1 MNDRITP
8 LSPEVQV
15 IIDKCRKGG
24 LLKEQFIE
32 DLLTRASSELPLKI
46 GVIGKMKAG
55 KSTLINALIFQDYVL
70 AADVQP
76 LTAVLTQISY
86 NEENCT
92 SVRVDFFSKEDVK
105 ELEASTDE
113 NAQRQL
119 QEIYRIPNWE
129 SLLGITEKEVNI
141 EELPEYTV
149 ASGKFSPIIKQVNIK
164 YHHESL
170 KGICIVDTPGFNDP
184 VTSRVEA
191 TKLAISSCQV
201 LLFAHNIT
209 SHYDKV
215 EKEMLLSQI
224 GYSQTAKIIDIV
236 TQIDRTNVEEWD
248 NIVDYVS
255 NAKANLITELG
266 ENHYIAQ
273 LLKDSP
279 TIYVSG
285 LMALIGHRIRRNES
299 LSESEKL
306 VASNMAI
313 NIGVIS
319 DTDYI
324 ETSNIIPLCELI
336 NELSNQKASF
346 LASSFPN
353 EIRGELLKTIRDY
366 QKEIE
371 ADTSLKNLLSE
382 TVGQIS
388 EQVRKVE
395 SIEEGLYLLFKSN
408 SLYPQLCDLI
418 DNLGDDLVQKRDTA
432 SNKEFTSTNYRQSHV
447 LTNGKQ
453 DNYSQYT
460 SFVRHFTADMRE
472 ALISFKG
479 IFRNKIRTYI
489 REALEQTLIRL
500 HIDITEVRY
509 YTESIINY
517 SDRLTSEINTNVP
530 SYTLSKG
537 LKGNPQHVYY
547 CNDFENKF
555 CDSYIKGFLGS
566 FKTAAESFIW
576 KEGEMTGF
584 KDTIIT
590 TTLDLTNKLKK
601 SIEDPSE
608 KVRLIEETE
617 TRIRANN
624 AKIASLEALLQEY
637 VSIFNV

>member
-46 GVIGKMKAG
+46 GVIGKMNAG